1 MEKHGCGCA
10 FLCFGIPFEKQS
22 VRSASGATFKMERI
36 SVSFLL
42 KTRRISP
49 KTGREK
55 GKINFIRLVAI
66 LWIAWGCKPESI
78 HYNEN

>member
-1 MEKHGCGCA
+1 MAAAVLFFVLFKHPILRNKA
-10 FLCFGIPFEKQS
+10 SEVPR
-22 VRSASGATFKMERI
+22 VRHLKWKRI
-36 SVSFLL
+36 SVPFLL

>member
-1 MEKHGCGCA
+1 MAAAVLFFVLFQHHILKNKA
-10 FLCFGIPFEKQS
+10 S
-22 VRSASGATFKMERI
+22 VVPRVRHLKWKRI
-36 SVSFLL
+36 SVPFLL

-66 LWIAWGCKPESI
+66 LWIAWGCKHESI